1 MKMYDLMFKLCEQEG
16 FVSEKHLIDTG
27 TEQQIFDIYHKG
39 IAEYAKI
46 KCQEQRSICAES
58 AKSNSDCEVWNCTG
72 NSINIETIKHCPEP
86 KFY

>member
-46 KCQEQRSICAES
+46 KCQEQKRICAEQTTPKLDIQLTRIEILNS
-58 AKSNSDCEVWNCTG
+58 AN
-72 NSINIETIKHCPEP
+72 P
-86 KFY
+86 KFD